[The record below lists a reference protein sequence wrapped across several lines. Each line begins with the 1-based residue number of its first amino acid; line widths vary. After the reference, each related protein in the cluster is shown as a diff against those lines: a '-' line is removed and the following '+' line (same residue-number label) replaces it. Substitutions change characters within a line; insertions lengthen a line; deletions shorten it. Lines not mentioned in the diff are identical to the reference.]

1 MTEHRKVSLDG
12 TKTLVKVALGQHP
25 ADLYIRD
32 GRLVNVYSGEI
43 LEGQGVAISGGR
55 IAYVGPS
62 IDGVGEAT
70 ETIDVSGA
78 YLVPGLVDPHAHVD
92 FFANP
97 LSLAPHLLAGG
108 TTAVMADPHE
118 VVGALGL
125 PGLEALVSMTRGLPL
140 KYYFSVPVATPPLPE
155 AEGRPVLDEQEVES
169 LLVRPEMR
177 AIAEVTPWVRVVTCD
192 EDLLAKFAIAQRHE
206 QRIEGHTTG
215 ASFQKLNAL
224 VAAGLTSCH
233 EAINAREARD
243 RLRLGLYVML
253 RHGSIRRD
261 LDSLAGMLVGDNAVD
276 SSRVMLTPDWMDP
289 PTILRQGYMESLV
302 RETIDRG
309 VDPVVAIQMASVNP
323 ASYLGLGS
331 QIGGI
336 APGRF
341 ADIAV
346 VDDLRRMRPRLVV
359 AEGKVVA
366 QEGEYV
372 GEELSLPKEAM
383 GLPWLPHRV
392 LPPELHP
399 TDFEVLGP
407 CSDGTITVPTIH
419 IVDRTITERRD
430 VQLSV
435 EGGRVRLPRDGDV
448 LKIALLNTELPGFR
462 TAFLTGFGAP
472 VGGLASSL
480 AHEPHRP
487 MVIGRSESDM
497 VLALSRM
504 RDLGGGL
511 VLAHGGEVKSEIP
524 LPMGGLMSDE
534 PLGELAAQIAKMNR
548 LLQKMGCSLENPVFT
563 IGFLT
568 FSMLPWIR
576 LTPDG
581 VRDVKSGQIIWPAS
595 AS

>member
-1 MTEHRKVSLDG
+1 MSEHLNVSLDAA
-12 TKTLVKVALGQHP
+12 KTLVRVALGQHP

-43 LEGQGVAISGGR
+43 LEGQDVAVSGGR
-55 IAYVGPS
+55 IAYVGPA
-62 IDGVGEAT
+62 IDGIELST
-70 ETIDVSGA
+70 ETIDVGGA
-78 YLVPGLVDPHAHVD
+78 HLVPGLVDAHAHVD
-92 FFANP
+92 FLANP
-97 LSLAPHLLAGG
+97 LSLLPHLLAGG

-125 PGLEALVSMTRGLPL
+125 PGLEMLVRMTRGLPL

-155 AEGRPVLDEQEVES
+155 VEGQPVLDEQEVE
-169 LLVRPEMR
+169 LLLSRPEMR
-177 AIAEVTPWVRVVTCD
+177 AIAEVTPWVRVVACD
-192 EDLLAKFAIAQRHE
+192 EDLLAKFVIAQRHE

-233 EAINAREARD
+233 EAISAREARD

-276 SSRVMLTPDWMDP
+276 ASRVLLTPDWMDP
-289 PTILRQGYMESLV
+289 PTILRQGYMEGLV

-309 VDPVVAIQMASVNP
+309 VDPVVAIQMASINP
-323 ASYLGLGS
+323 ATYLGLGS

-346 VDDLRRMRPRLVV
+346 VDDLRQMQPRLVV
-359 AEGKVVA
+359 AGGKVVA
-366 QEGEYV
+366 RGGEYL
-372 GEELSLPKEAM
+372 GEELPLPNEAM

-399 TDFEVLGP
+399 ADFEVLSP
-407 CSDGTITVPTIH
+407 CPDGTITVPTIH

-430 VQLSV
+430 VELPV
-435 EGGRVRLPRDGDV
+435 EGGRVRLPSGSDV
-448 LKIALLNTELPGFR
+448 LKMALLSTQLPGFR
-462 TAFLTGFGAP
+462 TAFLTGFGAS

-487 MVIGRSESDM
+487 LVIGRSELDM
-497 VLALSRM
+497 VLALDRM
-504 RDLGGGL
+504 RQLGGGL
-511 VLAHGGEVKSEIP
+511 VLAHEGEVKAEVP
-524 LPMGGLMSDE
+524 LPIGGLMSAE
-534 PLGELAAQIAKMNR
+534 PLGRLADQIETMNR
-548 LLQKMGCSLENPVFT
+548 LLQEMGSFLENPIFT
-563 IGFLT
+563 MGFLT
-568 FSMLPWIR
+568 FSMLPWTR

-581 VRDVKSGQIIWPAS
+581 VRDVKSGQIIWPVS